1 MRAVMPPLDPSWPIF
16 RIDELIGRCV
26 AEKDSERPTSAILVD
41 QLKHLNILPGSGP
54 MIRDIAWKH
63 LSPPPTAV
71 RVPFWCHETYCT
83 LCRRL
88 LKAGGV
94 EYVNDFDTV
103 REYHS
108 RQLTQEGPLPGMPP
122 SMDMSRLASSQISSV
137 QFLRANGERRDAAV
151 VCVRAQAALNGTRAD
166 GKEVARRVLNG
177 MSFEKAVALVRR
189 EKLEEVQEDSE
200 ED

>member
-1 MRAVMPPLDPSWPIF
+1 
-16 RIDELIGRCV
+16 
-26 AEKDSERPTSAILVD
+26 
-41 QLKHLNILPGSGP
+41 
-54 MIRDIAWKH
+54 
-63 LSPPPTAV
+63 
-71 RVPFWCHETYCT
+71 
-83 LCRRL
+83 
-88 LKAGGV
+88 
-94 EYVNDFDTV
+94 
-103 REYHS
+103 
-108 RQLTQEGPLPGMPP
+108 
-122 SMDMSRLASSQISSV
+122 MDMSRLASSQISSV